1 MVNKTEQELI
11 TEILDKAEKYRF
23 QQDLVELVE
32 KLTQMNPKMEK
43 FEAIKIA
50 FNHFKSQSK
59 LGTRN

>member
-1 MVNKTEQELI
+1 MVNKTEEELI

-23 QQDLVELVE
+23 QQDLIELVE